1 MLNVTQIFSL
11 IETLS
16 QTTLAKIKLEGQNAE
31 RKKWRER
38 KSYKLYVITSVSGV

>member
-31 RKKWRER
+31 KEMERKKE
-38 KSYKLYVITSVSGV
+38 L